1 MVIVVGREC
10 EEMHNLLVAM
20 WWFIRVASV
29 MSMISDL
36 VRSLCVNNGGY
47 V

>member
-1 MVIVVGREC
+1 
-10 EEMHNLLVAM
+10 MHNLLVAM
-20 WWFIRVASV
+20 WWFIRVASA